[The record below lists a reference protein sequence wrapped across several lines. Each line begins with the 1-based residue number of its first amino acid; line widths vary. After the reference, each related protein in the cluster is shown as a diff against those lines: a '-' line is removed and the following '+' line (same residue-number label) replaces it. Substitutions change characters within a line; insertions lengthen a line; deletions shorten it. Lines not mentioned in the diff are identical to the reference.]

1 VSLQRPCGFMA
12 DGKGRLP
19 RRIEARL
26 LWSLFT
32 GGLS

>member
-1 VSLQRPCGFMA
+1 MA
-12 DGKGRLP
+12 DSKGRLP

>member
-1 VSLQRPCGFMA
+1 MA